1 MGLPSMSSRNSSA
14 GPESPSQSTLSRR
27 HLAVV
32 GGASIAAVAG
42 IGAASIWG
50 DSNGASLDDGSGGA
64 TPPRS
69 TQAPAPPTDEPA
81 STPDASTPEP
91 PVETQAPVEQVD
103 PATLLDTA
111 SIRELRGYLDAGAF
125 TVADLLQASLARIEE
140 IDGGD
145 ISVNA
150 IITLNPDAETI
161 AAELDAE
168 LLAGTVRG
176 PLHGI
181 PVLLKDI
188 VATGDQMPNTAGSL
202 AMEENIANRDAFL
215 VTLLREAGAV
225 ILGKTNL
232 TEWSNFMGSTGLSG
246 WSSLGGL
253 TVNPHNLN
261 MSASGSSSGSAAAV
275 AAGYVPLAIGAEFDG
290 SIIAP
295 ASQCG
300 IVGLKPTVSLTSRTG
315 VIPIGFTRDSIG
327 PMTKTVEDAAIALS
341 IMAGYDPEDPSRTV
355 GASTATWAMF
365 DEEPVQQPGT
375 VDYTEALD
383 PDALSGARIGICVN
397 FGDFGDASMTLFD
410 DVLPILEAAGA
421 EVISDVA
428 VPGFGELES
437 TYTNSLTEFSWGL
450 QNYLDTFTPDGPMQT
465 IQDIVTFN
473 DEHAEDTLAMTDQS
487 GLTDALEART
497 IDDPTYLAVTE
508 TNTTAMRAHGID
520 AIMDELELD
529 ALIAPTATL
538 AVGAW
543 QHSGF
548 ASSSNASSLAGYP
561 SITIPIGTS
570 DSLPAGIHFFGRA
583 FSEARLLGL
592 AYALEQLLP
601 ARPIPEYIPREE

>member
-1 MGLPSMSSRNSSA
+1 M
-14 GPESPSQSTLSRR
+14 
-27 HLAVV
+27 V
-32 GGASIAAVAG
+32 GGAASVAALAG
-42 IGAASIWG
+42 IGAASVWG
-50 DSNGASLDDGSGGA
+50 DSNGVSLDDGSGGA
-64 TPPRS
+64 TPPAS
-69 TQAPAPPTDEPA
+69 TQAPPVATEQLA
-81 STPDASTPEP
+81 STPDASTPQP
-91 PVETQAPVEQVD
+91 PAATPPPVEQVN
-103 PATLLDTA
+103 PATVLETA
-111 SIRELRGYLDAGAF
+111 SIRQLRDYLDAGAF
-125 TVADLLQASLARIEE
+125 TVSDLVQASLARIEE

-145 ISVNA
+145 IEVNA
-150 IITLNPDAETI
+150 VITLNPDADTI
-161 AAELDAE
+161 AAELDAD
-168 LLAGTVRG
+168 LQAGNVRG

-188 VATGDQMPNTAGSL
+188 IATGDQMPNTAGSL
-202 AMEENIANRDAFL
+202 AMQENIAERDAFL
-215 VTLLREAGAV
+215 VALLREAGAV

-246 WSSLGGL
+246 WSSFGGL
-253 TVNPHNLN
+253 TVNPHDLN

-295 ASQCG
+295 AAQCG
-300 IVGLKPTVSLTSRTG
+300 VVGLKPTVGLTSRTG

-341 IMAGYDPEDPSRTV
+341 VMAGLDPEDPSRTV
-355 GASTATWAMF
+355 GAATATWAMF
-365 DEEPVQQPGT
+365 DEDPVQQPGA

-383 PDALSGARIGICVN
+383 PDALAGARIGICVN
-397 FGDFGDASMTLFD
+397 FGDFGDDSMTLFE
-410 DVLPILEAAGA
+410 DVIPILEDAGA
-421 EVISDVA
+421 EVIPEVS
-428 VPGFGELES
+428 VPGFGDLES
-437 TYTNSLTEFSWGL
+437 TYTNSLTEFAWGL
-450 QNYLDTFTPDGPMQT
+450 QNYLDTFTPDGPMET
-465 IQDIVTFN
+465 IQDIVTYN

-487 GLTDALEART
+487 GLTDALEARS
-497 IDDPTYLAVTE
+497 IDDPTYIAVTE
-508 TNTTAMRAHGID
+508 TNTTSLRTNGID

-543 QHSGF
+543 EHSGF

-570 DSLPAGIHFFGRA
+570 NALPAGIHFFGRA

>member
-1 MGLPSMSSRNSSA
+1 MSSRNSST
-14 GPESPSQSTLSRR
+14 GPKPPSDSTLSRR

-32 GGASIAAVAG
+32 GGGATVAAVAG
-42 IGAASIWG
+42 IGVASIWG
-50 DSNGASLDDGSGGA
+50 DTNGGSLNDGSGGA

-69 TQAPAPPTDEPA
+69 IQAPPSPTREPA
-81 STPDASTPEP
+81 GTPRASTPEP
-91 PVETQAPVEQVD
+91 AVETQPPVEQVD

-111 SIRELRGYLDAGAF
+111 SIRELRDYLDAGAF
-125 TVADLLQASLARIEE
+125 TVTELLQASLARIEE

-145 ISVNA
+145 IAVNA
-150 IITLNPDAETI
+150 IITLNPDAEAI
-161 AAELDAE
+161 AADLDAD
-168 LLAGTVRG
+168 LQAGTIRG

-202 AMEENIANRDAFL
+202 AMEENVADRDAFL

-261 MSASGSSSGSAAAV
+261 MSTSGSSSGSAAAI

-295 ASQCG
+295 AAQCG
-300 IVGLKPTVSLTSRTG
+300 VVGLKPTVSLTSRTG

-327 PMTKTVEDAAIALS
+327 PMTKTVEDAAIALTV
-341 IMAGYDPEDPSRTV
+341 MAGLDPEDPSRTV
-355 GASTATWAMF
+355 GAATATWAMF
-365 DEEPVQQPGT
+365 DEDPVQQPGA

-383 PDALSGARIGICVN
+383 PNALAGARIGICVN
-397 FGDFGDASMTLFD
+397 FGPFEDASMTLFE
-410 DVLPILEAAGA
+410 DVIPILEDAGA
-421 EVISDVA
+421 EIIPDVI
-428 VPGFGELES
+428 VPGYGDMES
-437 TYTNSLTEFSWGL
+437 TYVNSLTEFSWGL

-465 IQDIVTFN
+465 IQDLVTFN
-473 DEHAEDTLAMTDQS
+473 DEHAEETLAMTDQS
-487 GLTDALEART
+487 GLTDALAAPGL
-497 IDDPTYLAVTE
+497 DDPTYIAVTE
-508 TNTTAMRAHGID
+508 NNTTAMRANGID

-548 ASSSNASSLAGYP
+548 ASSSNASSIAGYP

-570 DSLPAGIHFFGRA
+570 ESLPAGIHFFGRA